1 MHVLLAGFLGLQYEF
16 RWGVLW
22 ESPYGYWLLQGI
34 KNTIV
39 ISLLAW
45 VMALALGIALGVL
58 RTAPWRIP
66 RAVAT
71 AYVEFFR
78 NTPLLV
84 QLFFWYFAVPQILPA
99 GPFRDA
105 LNSLNLDTPVLTIN
119 YEFLASLVGLGVYT
133 SARVGETVRA
143 GIQSIPRQQTEA
155 ALSSG
160 LALGQVYRYILIPI
174 GLRIVIPPM
183 TTEFLTIFKNSS
195 LATTIGFAEIT
206 FQTQQVNSYT
216 FRGLEAVTAAT
227 LIYLAISLA
236 IAASM
241 HRGERRYAIPGLI
254 ARGVGP
260 E

>member
-1 MHVLLAGFLGLQYEF
+1 MTLARILGLQYEF
-16 RWGVLW
+16 RWSVLW

-39 ISLLAW
+39 LSLLAW
-45 VMALALGIALGVL
+45 VIALALGIALGLL
-58 RTAPWRIP
+58 RTAPWRVP

-84 QLFFWYFAVPQILPA
+84 QLFFWYFAVPQLLPA
-99 GPFRDA
+99 GPIRDTI
-105 LNSLNLDTPVLTIN
+105 NSLNLDTPILTLN
-119 YEFLASLVGLGVYT
+119 FEFLAALAGLGVYT
-133 SARVGETVRA
+133 AARVGETIRS

-155 ALSSG
+155 GLSSG
-160 LALGQVYRYILIPI
+160 LGLGQVYRYILIPV
-174 GLRIVIPPM
+174 GFRIVIPPM

-195 LATTIGFAEIT
+195 LAITIGFAEVT
-206 FQTQQVNSYT
+206 FQTQQINSYT
-216 FRGLEAVTAAT
+216 FKGLEAVTAAT
-227 LIYLAISLA
+227 LIYLAISLT

-241 HRGERRYAIPGLI
+241 SRLERRLAIPGLI
-254 ARGVGP
+254 ARGGVR

>member
-1 MHVLLAGFLGLQYEF
+1 MVLAGIFGLQYEF
-16 RWGVLW
+16 RWNVLW
-22 ESPYGYWLLQGI
+22 ESPYGYWLLQGL
-34 KNTIV
+34 KNTV
-39 ISLLAW
+39 VLSLIAW
-45 VMALALGIALGVL
+45 VLALALGILLGIL

-66 RAVAT
+66 RAIAT

-84 QLFFWYFAVPQILPA
+84 QLFFWYFAVPQIIPA
-99 GPFRDA
+99 GPIRDA
-105 LNSLNLDTPVLTIN
+105 LNSLNVDMPILTIN
-119 YEFLASLVGLGVYT
+119 YEFLASLVALAVYT
-133 SARVGETVRA
+133 SARVGETIRA

-160 LALGQVYRYILIPI
+160 LTIGQVYRYVLIPI

-216 FRGLEAVTAAT
+216 FRGLEALTAGT
-227 LIYLAISLA
+227 LVYLAISLI

-241 HRGERRYAIPGLI
+241 NRVERCYAIPGLI
-254 ARGVGP
+254 ARGTVR

>member
-1 MHVLLAGFLGLQYEF
+1 MNLASLLGLRYEF
-16 RWGVLW
+16 RWSVLW

-39 ISLLAW
+39 MSLIGW
-45 VMALALGIALGVL
+45 VIALAFGIALGIL
-58 RTAPWRIP
+58 RTGPWRVP
-66 RAVAT
+66 RAIAT

-99 GPFRDA
+99 GAVRDA
-105 LNSLNLDTPVLTIN
+105 LNRLNLDTPLLTVN
-119 YEFLASLVGLGVYT
+119 YEFLAGLIGLGVYT

-143 GIQSIPRQQTEA
+143 GLQSIPRQQTEA

-160 LALGQVYRYILIPI
+160 LTLLQAYRYVLIPTAF
-174 GLRIVIPPM
+174 RIVIPPM

-195 LATTIGFAEIT
+195 VAVTIGFAELT

-216 FRGLEAVTAAT
+216 FKGLEAVTAGT
-227 LIYLAISLA
+227 LVYLAISLT
-236 IAASM
+236 IAACMSLV
-241 HRGERRYAIPGLI
+241 ERRYAIPGLI
-254 ARGVGP
+254 TRGGAR

>member
-1 MHVLLAGFLGLQYEF
+1 MLFAGILGLQYEF
-16 RWGVLW
+16 RWSVLW
-22 ESPYGYWLLQGI
+22 EHPYGYWLLQGI

-39 ISLLAW
+39 LSLIAW
-45 VMALALGIALGVL
+45 VIALALGITLGIL
-58 RTAPWRIP
+58 RTSPWRIP

-99 GPFRDA
+99 GPLRDA
-105 LNSLNLDTPVLTIN
+105 LNRLNYDTPILTIN
-119 YEFLASLVGLGVYT
+119 YEFLAALAGLGVYT

-143 GIQSIPRQQTEA
+143 GIQSIPRQQTES

-160 LALGQVYRYILIPI
+160 LSLGQVYRYVLIPI
-174 GLRIVIPPM
+174 GFRIVIPPI

-195 LATTIGFAEIT
+195 IAITIGFAEIT

-216 FRGLEAVTAAT
+216 FRGLEAIAAAT
-227 LIYLAISLA
+227 LVYLAISLT

-241 HRGERRYAIPGLI
+241 SRVERRYAIPGMI
-254 ARGVGP
+254 ARGA
-260 E
+260 EQEE

>member
-1 MHVLLAGFLGLQYEF
+1 MLFAGIFGLQYEF
-16 RWGVLW
+16 RWSVLW
-22 ESPYGYWLLQGI
+22 EHPYGYWLLQGI

-39 ISLLAW
+39 ISLIAW
-45 VMALALGIALGVL
+45 VIALALGILLGIL
-58 RTAPWRIP
+58 RTAPWRVP

-99 GPFRDA
+99 GALRDA
-105 LNSLNLDTPVLTIN
+105 LNRLNLDTPLLTVN

-133 SARVGETVRA
+133 AARVGETVRA

-160 LALGQVYRYILIPI
+160 LRLGQVYRYVLIPI

-206 FQTQQVNSYT
+206 FQTMQVNSYT
-216 FRGLEAVTAAT
+216 FRGLEAVTAGT
-227 LIYLAISLA
+227 LIYLAISLT

-241 HRGERRYAIPGLI
+241 SRVERRYAIPGLI
-254 ARGVGP
+254 TRGATR

>member
-1 MHVLLAGFLGLQYEF
+1 VLLAGILGLQYEF
-16 RWGVLW
+16 RWSVLW
-22 ESPYGYWLLQGI
+22 QSPYGYWLLQGI
-34 KNTIV
+34 KNTIL
-39 ISLLAW
+39 ISLIAW
-45 VMALALGIALGVL
+45 VIAVALGIALGVL
-58 RTAPWRIP
+58 RTAPWRVP

-99 GPFRDA
+99 GPIRDA
-105 LNSLNLDTPVLTIN
+105 LNSLNVDTPILTLN
-119 YEFLASLVGLGVYT
+119 YEFLAGLVGLGAYT
-133 SARVGETVRA
+133 SARVGETIRA

-160 LALGQVYRYILIPI
+160 LTLGQVYRYVLIPI

-183 TTEFLTIFKNSS
+183 TTEFLTTFKNSS

-216 FRGLEAVTAAT
+216 FRGLEAVTAGT
-227 LIYLAISLA
+227 LIYLAISLI

-241 HRGERRYAIPGLI
+241 NRVERRYAIPGLI
-254 ARGVGP
+254 ARGAVR

>member
-1 MHVLLAGFLGLQYEF
+1 MLLAGILGLQYEF
-16 RWGVLW
+16 RWSVLW
-22 ESPYGYWLLQGI
+22 EHPYGYWLLQGL

-39 ISLLAW
+39 ISLIAW
-45 VMALALGIALGVL
+45 VIALALGILLGIL
-58 RTAPWRIP
+58 RTAPWRVP

-99 GPFRDA
+99 GALRDA
-105 LNSLNLDTPVLTIN
+105 LNRLNLDTPILTIN
-119 YEFLASLVGLGVYT
+119 YEFLAGLVGLGVYT
-133 SARVGETVRA
+133 AARVGETVRA

-160 LALGQVYRYILIPI
+160 LTLGQVYRYVLVPI
-174 GLRIVIPPM
+174 GLRIVIPPI

-216 FRGLEAVTAAT
+216 FRGLEAVTAGT
-227 LIYLAISLA
+227 LVYLAISLT

-241 HRGERRYAIPGLI
+241 NRVERRYAIPGLI
-254 ARGVGP
+254 ARGAMR

>member
-1 MHVLLAGFLGLQYEF
+1 MTLAGILGLQYQF
-16 RWGVLW
+16 RWSVLW
-22 ESPYGYWLLQGI
+22 ESPYGYWLLQGL

-39 ISLLAW
+39 LSLIAW
-45 VMALALGIALGVL
+45 VIALALGIALGIL
-58 RTAPWRIP
+58 RTAPWRLP
-66 RAVAT
+66 RAAAT

-99 GPFRDA
+99 GPLRDA
-105 LNSLNLDTPVLTIN
+105 LNRLNLDTPLLTIN
-119 YEFLASLVGLGVYT
+119 YEFLATLVGLGVYT
-133 SARVGETVRA
+133 SARVGETIRS
-143 GIQSIPRQQTEA
+143 GIQSIPRQQAEA

-160 LALGQVYRYILIPI
+160 LSLGQVYRYVLIPI

-195 LATTIGFAEIT
+195 LGVTIGFAEIT

-216 FRGLEAVTAAT
+216 FKGLEAVTAAT
-227 LIYLAISLA
+227 LIYLAISLT
-236 IAASM
+236 IAACMSRM
-241 HRGERRYAIPGLI
+241 EGRYAIPGLI
-254 ARGVGP
+254 ARGTAR

>member
-1 MHVLLAGFLGLQYEF
+1 MVLAGILGLQYEF
-16 RWGVLW
+16 RWSVLW
-22 ESPYGYWLLQGI
+22 EHPYGYWLLQGI

-39 ISLLAW
+39 ISLIAW
-45 VMALALGIALGVL
+45 VIALALGILLGIL
-58 RTAPWRIP
+58 RTSPWRVP

-99 GPFRDA
+99 GPVRDA
-105 LNSLNLDTPVLTIN
+105 LNRLNLDTPILTIN
-119 YEFLASLVGLGVYT
+119 YEFLAGLVGLGVYT
-133 SARVGETVRA
+133 AARVGETIRA

-160 LALGQVYRYILIPI
+160 LSLGQVYRYVLIPI

-216 FRGLEAVTAAT
+216 FRGLEAVTAGT
-227 LIYLAISLA
+227 LIYLAISLT

-241 HRGERRYAIPGLI
+241 NRVERRYAIPGLI
-254 ARGVGP
+254 ARGAAH

>member
-1 MHVLLAGFLGLQYEF
+1 MLFAGILGLQYEF

-22 ESPYGYWLLQGI
+22 ENPYAYWLLQGI
-34 KNTIV
+34 KNTI
-39 ISLLAW
+39 ILSLIAW
-45 VMALALGIALGVL
+45 VIALALGIVLGIL
-58 RTAPWRIP
+58 RTAPWRVP

-99 GPFRDA
+99 GPIRDA
-105 LNSLNLDTPVLTIN
+105 LNRLNLDTPLLTVN

-133 SARVGETVRA
+133 AARVGETIRA

-155 ALSSG
+155 ALSLG
-160 LALGQVYRYILIPI
+160 LTLGQVYRYVLIPI

-216 FRGLEAVTAAT
+216 FKGLEAVTAGT
-227 LIYLAISLA
+227 LIYLAISLT

-241 HRGERRYAIPGLI
+241 NRMERRYAIPGLI
-254 ARGVGP
+254 ARGAAR

>member
-1 MHVLLAGFLGLQYEF
+1 MLLAGILGLQYEF
-16 RWGVLW
+16 RWSVLW
-22 ESPYGYWLLQGI
+22 EHPYGYWLLQGL
-34 KNTIV
+34 KNTII
-39 ISLLAW
+39 ISLIAW
-45 VMALALGIALGVL
+45 VIAVTLGIALGFL
-58 RTAPWRIP
+58 RTAPWRVP
-66 RAVAT
+66 RAIAT

-99 GPFRDA
+99 GPIRDA
-105 LNSLNLDTPVLTIN
+105 VNRLNLDTPFLTLN
-119 YEFLASLVGLGVYT
+119 YEFLAGLVGLGVYT
-133 SARVGETVRA
+133 SARVGETIRA

-160 LALGQVYRYILIPI
+160 LTLGQVYRYVLIPI

-216 FRGLEAVTAAT
+216 FRGLEAVTAGT
-227 LIYLAISLA
+227 LIYLAISLT

-241 HRGERRYAIPGLI
+241 NRVERRYTIPGLI
-254 ARGVGP
+254 ARGAGR

>member
-1 MHVLLAGFLGLQYEF
+1 MLFAGILGLQYEF
-16 RWGVLW
+16 RWSVLW
-22 ESPYGYWLLQGI
+22 EHPYGYWLLQGL
-34 KNTIV
+34 KNTII
-39 ISLLAW
+39 ISLIAW
-45 VMALALGIALGVL
+45 VIALALGITLGIL

-66 RAVAT
+66 RALAT

-99 GPFRDA
+99 GPLRDA
-105 LNSLNLDTPVLTIN
+105 LNRLNLDTPLLTIN

-133 SARVGETVRA
+133 AARVGETIRA

-160 LALGQVYRYILIPI
+160 LTLGQVYRYILIPV
-174 GLRIVIPPM
+174 GFRIVIPPM

-195 LATTIGFAEIT
+195 LATTIGFAEMT

-216 FRGLEAVTAAT
+216 FKGLEAVTAGT
-227 LIYLAISLA
+227 LVYLAISLT
-236 IAASM
+236 IALCM
-241 HRGERRYAIPGLI
+241 NRVEYRYAIPGLI
-254 ARGVGP
+254 ARGAVR

>member
-1 MHVLLAGFLGLQYEF
+1 MFLAGILGLQYEF

-22 ESPYGYWLLQGI
+22 ESPYGYWLLQGL

-39 ISLLAW
+39 LSLIAW
-45 VMALALGIALGVL
+45 VLALALGIALGML

-66 RAVAT
+66 RAAAT

-105 LNSLNLDTPVLTIN
+105 LNRLNLDTPLLTIN

-160 LALGQVYRYILIPI
+160 LTLGQVYRYVLIPL
-174 GLRIVIPPM
+174 GLRIVIPPIA
-183 TTEFLTIFKNSS
+183 TEFLTIFKNSS
-195 LATTIGFAEIT
+195 IAITIGFAEIT
-206 FQTQQVNSYT
+206 FQTQQINSYT
-216 FRGLEAVTAAT
+216 FKGLEAVTAAT
-227 LIYLAISLA
+227 LVYLAISLT
-236 IAASM
+236 IAACMS
-241 HRGERRYAIPGLI
+241 RVERRYTIPGLI
-254 ARGVGP
+254 TRGAVQ

>member
-1 MHVLLAGFLGLQYEF
+1 MLLAGILGLQYEF

-22 ESPYGYWLLQGI
+22 ESPYGYWLLQGL
-34 KNTIV
+34 KNTLV
-39 ISLLAW
+39 LSLLAW
-45 VMALALGIALGVL
+45 VIALAIGITLGIL
-58 RTAPWRIP
+58 RTAPWRAA

-71 AYVEFFR
+71 GYVEFFR

-99 GPFRDA
+99 GPIRDA
-105 LNSLNLDTPVLTIN
+105 VNSLNLDTWLLTIN
-119 YEFLASLVGLGVYT
+119 YEFLASLVGLGMYT

-143 GIQSIPRQQTEA
+143 GIQAIPRQQTEA
-155 ALSSG
+155 ALSTG
-160 LALGQVYRYILIPI
+160 LSVGQVYRHVLIPV

-195 LATTIGFAEIT
+195 VAITIGFAEIT

-216 FRGLEAVTAAT
+216 FKGLEAITAAT
-227 LIYLAISLA
+227 LIYLAISLT
-236 IAASM
+236 IATCMSQV
-241 HRGERRYAIPGLI
+241 ERRYAIPGLI
-254 ARGVGP
+254 ARGATR

>member
-1 MHVLLAGFLGLQYEF
+1 MLIGGILGLQYEF

-22 ESPYGYWLLQGI
+22 ESPYGYWLLQGL

-39 ISLLAW
+39 LSLIAW
-45 VMALALGIALGVL
+45 VIALALGIALGML

-66 RAVAT
+66 RAAAT

-105 LNSLNLDTPVLTIN
+105 LNRLNLNTPLLTIN

-133 SARVGETVRA
+133 SARLAETIRA

-160 LALGQVYRYILIPI
+160 LTLGQAYRYVLIPI
-174 GLRIVIPPM
+174 GFRIVIPPI

-195 LATTIGFAEIT
+195 IAITIGFAEIT
-206 FQTQQVNSYT
+206 FQTQQINSYT
-216 FRGLEAVTAAT
+216 FKGLEAVTAAT
-227 LIYLAISLA
+227 LVYLAISLT
-236 IAASM
+236 IAACMS
-241 HRGERRYAIPGLI
+241 RVERRYAIPGLI
-254 ARGVGP
+254 ARGEVH